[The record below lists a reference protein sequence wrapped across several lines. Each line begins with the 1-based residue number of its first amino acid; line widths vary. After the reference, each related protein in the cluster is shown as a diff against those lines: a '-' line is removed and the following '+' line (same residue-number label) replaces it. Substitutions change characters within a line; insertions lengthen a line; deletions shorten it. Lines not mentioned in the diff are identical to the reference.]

1 MQQLLG
7 IGVLVMVLADAYVGL
22 RLLVLA
28 RRTRAL
34 PELCF
39 GLSFVALG
47 VVGYPLSIVA
57 RNAAAAGTP
66 IPGLLPLALGF
77 QDLASLTMCVAT
89 WQTFRPRDT
98 WPWAVV
104 AVSTLFFA
112 ASLLGDSFMAGLW
125 VLRDGGPWYELGFWT
140 RASAY
145 AWAAVESGRYWLKMK
160 RRLGLGLADP
170 VVADRFRLWAIS
182 SLAITCAFPIFYLG
196 HLLSDNVAT
205 SVPVLIATSL
215 AGLVSGATVFLAFV
229 PPAAYLARVR
239 RLADAA

>member
-7 IGVLVMVLADAYVGL
+7 IGVVVMVLADAYVGV
-22 RLLVLA
+22 RLLLLA

-57 RNAAAAGTP
+57 RNAAMAGTP
-66 IPGLLPLALGF
+66 IPGLLPVALAF

-89 WQTFRPRDT
+89 WQTFRPRDR
-98 WPWAVV
+98 WPWGVV
-104 AVSTLFFA
+104 ALSSVFFA
-112 ASLLGDSFMAGLW
+112 FSLVGDSLAAGSW
-125 VLRDGGPWYELGFWT
+125 AFRDGGPWYELGFWT

-145 AWAAVESGRYWLKMK
+145 VWAAVESGRYWLKMK
-160 RRLGLGLADP
+160 RRLGLGLADAA
-170 VVADRFRLWAIS
+170 VVDRFRLWAIS
-182 SLAITCAFPIFYLG
+182 SLAISCAFPIFYVG
-196 HLLSDNVAT
+196 RLLSENVAT
-205 SVPVLIATSL
+205 SVPVLAATSV
-215 AGLVSGATVFLAFV
+215 AGLISGATVFLAFV

-239 RLADAA
+239 ARASTS

>member
-7 IGVLVMVLADAYVGL
+7 IGVLVMIVADGFVGV
-22 RLLVLA
+22 RLLMLA

-57 RNAAAAGTP
+57 RNAATAGAP
-66 IPGLLPLALGF
+66 IPGLLPVALAF
-77 QDLASLTMCVAT
+77 QDLASLTMFIAT
-89 WQTFRPRDT
+89 WQTFRPREA
-98 WPWAVV
+98 WPRAV
-104 AVSTLFFA
+104 AWLAFAAFA
-112 ASLLGDSFMAGLW
+112 ASLLGDAVAAGRW

-140 RASAY
+140 RAAAY
-145 AWAAVESGRYWLKMK
+145 GWAAVESGRYWLKMR

-170 VVADRFRLWAIS
+170 TVVDRFRLWMIS
-182 SLAITCAFPIFYLG
+182 SLAISCAFPIFYLG
-196 HLLSDNVAT
+196 RLLSENVAT
-205 SVPVLIATSL
+205 SVPVLLATSV
-215 AGLVSGATVFLAFV
+215 AGLVAGATVFLAFV

-239 RLADAA
+239 ARACAS